1 MPEYPLADVT
11 PMLYSKV
18 EDSVSCDMHENIFSL
33 GPRVGPRVVGS
44 ASEIFDWL
52 KIKLCIN
59 KRREDVNKFSRKFG
73 PTIVGSTMRKSD
85 WLKKIPKVGKCR
97 LCVFVVLCEYQV
109 PSQMDLTTELVTG
122 GEEKLEFK
130 CDCFHVKDSY
140 PTLL

>member
-1 MPEYPLADVT
+1 MPEYPLSDVT
-11 PMLYSKV
+11 PVLYSKV

-33 GPRVGPRVVGS
+33 CPRVGPRVVGS

-85 WLKKIPKVGKCR
+85 WLKKNPESR
-97 LCVFVVLCEYQV
+97 QV
-109 PSQMDLTTELVTG
+109 PTL
-122 GEEKLEFK
+122 
-130 CDCFHVKDSY
+130 CFCCVVRVSSSITDGFDY
-140 PTLL
+140 